1 MKQDAAL
8 EEGGF
13 EPFMGSVDGLIMGA
27 GSFRTVL
34 GFGEWPYSK
43 PVVVVSNSLTEADI
57 PDNLI
62 GKVQLRIGTPTEIM
76 RSVSGQGWDRVYVD
90 GGALVRSF
98 LRDGLIEDLTLT
110 FVPILIGEGISL
122 FGPLETDIDLELVDA
137 TPLPSGMLKTF
148 YRVRK

>member
-1 MKQDAAL
+1 
-8 EEGGF
+8 
-13 EPFMGSVDGLIMGA
+13 
-27 GSFRTVL
+27 
-34 GFGEWPYSK
+34 
-43 PVVVVSNSLTEADI
+43 
-57 PDNLI
+57 
-62 GKVQLRIGTPTEIM
+62 
-76 RSVSGQGWDRVYVD
+76 
-90 GGALVRSF
+90 VRSF